1 MGGDGTADCGALV
14 GRLPPPSVAITAPA
28 PDQSLELWAIPA
40 DGKPISLGVIP
51 AGSKGKVELSEA
63 QKALI
68 GQPIALAVS
77 LEPKGGSPTGQP
89 TGPVLYQGALAA
101 L

>member
-1 MGGDGTADCGALV
+1 MVHTTIG
-14 GRLPPPSVAITAPA
+14 
-28 PDQSLELWAIPA
+28 PDRSLELWAILA

-51 AGSKGKVELSEA
+51 PNGKGKVELSET

-68 GQPIALAVS
+68 GKPIALAVS

-89 TGPVLYQGALAA
+89 TGPVLYQGPLASI
-101 L
+101 